1 MVLQDG
7 EVERRTT
14 DFLARHAGSVAL
26 VAIGAILVAFSLA
39 MYVIERRAQILGFT
53 FLGVVAAAW
62 GASLPRVEEAEVSPQ
77 KAKFK
82 LSPTQERVDAVEIA
96 SAETVT
102 PDLVDEPREIVV
114 ASRNAL
120 AGEALVRVL
129 RPPEDSVLHG
139 DDLRLYLYDADLDR
153 LSPVML
159 PDEKDE
165 EVQEWA
171 IGQGAT
177 GTAFEREEFVLAEGD
192 AVWDRTHGLNE
203 QQSERFRHL
212 TAVASMPVFNA
223 SDEIIG
229 VLTASTSK
237 PLGGA
242 LVTEDGYIDLLS
254 RSLAIS
260 RVLVDLLG
268 WFPDRYDDPDGD

>member
-1 MVLQDG
+1 MVLHDG
-7 EVERRTT
+7 EVQRRKT
-14 DFLARHAGSVAL
+14 DFLASHAGSVAL
-26 VAIGAILVAFSLA
+26 VVIGAILVAFSLV
-39 MYVIERRAQILGFT
+39 MYAIERHIQILGFT

-62 GASLPRVEEAEVSPQ
+62 GASLPRVEEAEVTPQ

-82 LSPTQERVDAVEIA
+82 LSPIQERVDAVEIA

-102 PDLVDEPREIVV
+102 PELVDEPREVVV

-139 DDLRLYLYDADLDR
+139 DDVRLYLYDAELGR
-153 LSPVML
+153 LRPVML

-165 EVQEWA
+165 DVEEWA

-192 AVWDRTHGLNE
+192 AVWDRTHGLKE
-203 QQSERFRHL
+203 EQSERFRHL

-223 SDEIIG
+223 SDEIIA
-229 VLTASTSK
+229 VLTASTAK
-237 PLGGA
+237 PRGGA

-254 RSLAIS
+254 RALAVA
-260 RVLVDLLG
+260 RVLIDLLG
-268 WFPDRYDDPDGD
+268 WFPDRYDDTHGD